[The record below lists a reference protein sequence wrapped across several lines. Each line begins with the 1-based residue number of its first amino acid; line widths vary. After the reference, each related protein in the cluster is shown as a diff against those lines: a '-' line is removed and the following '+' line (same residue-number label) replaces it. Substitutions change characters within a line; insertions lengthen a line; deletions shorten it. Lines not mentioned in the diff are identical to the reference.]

1 MSRSFAVDESKG
13 IYRNRFFRDVNPF
26 FYFFVNRNCENVS
39 KKLVIFYKFIIM
51 EYGFCC
57 NGGSV
62 TMSTLANTNVYDYVN
77 VLDKAADASWLRNDA
92 ISNNIANAD
101 TPGYKRQD
109 VNFETQL
116 AKALRHS
123 RYKTT
128 DARVADLK
136 TNRLKPITY
145 TDYAGYSYRIDGN
158 NVDPDTEGA
167 YLAKNQIVY
176 QGLTESIKAEFQ
188 NLKAVI
194 K

>member
-1 MSRSFAVDESKG
+1 
-13 IYRNRFFRDVNPF
+13 
-26 FYFFVNRNCENVS
+26 
-39 KKLVIFYKFIIM
+39 
-51 EYGFCC
+51 
-57 NGGSV
+57 
-62 TMSTLANTNVYDYVN
+62 MSTLANTNVYDYVN

-128 DARVADLK
+128 DARVADLN
-136 TNRLKPITY
+136 TNRLRPITY
-145 TDYAGYSYRIDGN
+145 TDYAGFSYRIDGN